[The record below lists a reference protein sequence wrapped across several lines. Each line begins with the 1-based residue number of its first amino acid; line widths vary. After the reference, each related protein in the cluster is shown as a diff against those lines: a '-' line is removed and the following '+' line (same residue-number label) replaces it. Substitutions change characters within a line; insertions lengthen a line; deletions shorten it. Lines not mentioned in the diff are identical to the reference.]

1 MRQKAVLIEFRG
13 VAGINAETVIS
24 RHFDLKA
31 LHEVLSQVQDLDN
44 WRIPNDH
51 IRPTLNWSVEWTPEL
66 DAKLLVGVW
75 KYGLGSWE
83 TVRDDPSLMMKGK
96 VFLDDVQS
104 KGKKLAERET
114 RLIPNA
120 IHLVRRADYASG
132 LVRDSQETARLLR
145 EQQSVYANSSTARP
159 SSHAH
164 SHSHHSEPGPSSR
177 GESSS
182 SHGKKGRE
190 SSVSETDAKGK
201 RKSTPVYTDS
211 ENESD

>member
-83 TVRDDPSLMMKGK
+83 TLQNDPALLLKDKM
-96 VFLDDVQS
+96 FLEDVVP
-104 KGKKLAERET
+104 KGKKLGEGET

-132 LVRDSQETARLLR
+132 LIRDSQEAAKLLR
-145 EQQSVYANSSTARP
+145 EQQLQGGSRPLNASHSNSHSQP
-159 SSHAH
+159 SSHQP
-164 SHSHHSEPGPSSR
+164 EGGPSRSD
-177 GESSS
+177 SYS
-182 SHGKKGRE
+182 KKGRE
-190 SSVSETDAKGK
+190 PVPESLDAKGK

-211 ENESD
+211 DNESD

>member
-66 DAKLLVGVW
+66 DAKLLIGVW
-75 KYGLGSWE
+75 KYGLGAWE
-83 TVRDDPSLMMKGK
+83 SVRDDPALEMKGK

-104 KGKKLAERET
+104 KSKKLAEGET

-145 EQQSVYANSSTARP
+145 EQQSHNASSTSTSSKRP

-164 SHSHHSEPGPSSR
+164 SHNAEGSSSKS
-177 GESSS
+177 ESSS
-182 SHGKKGRE
+182 SHAKKGRE
-190 SSVSETDAKGK
+190 SSVSEVDAKGK

-211 ENESD
+211 EGESD